1 MNNYHRYIAV
11 SCIVLG
17 ASAAIS
23 SFAQKNSLSVVEL
36 LGEKYYVYKAKK
48 GDSLFGIART
58 FGWDD
63 NKLAELNP
71 SAVSPLKKGML
82 IYYPTGEKVD
92 VNEAAREIFSEQS
105 ELHHDVKRGETV
117 YSIAK
122 MYNMPV
128 ERLYTLNPSSRNGI
142 KAGESL
148 LIRKA
153 DAVNTADNSKKPVFY
168 SVKSGDTL
176 YALAQRFGVT
186 VESIMQNNPGVD
198 ESNFRAG
205 STVKIPVRGTG
216 VQMVTKTLEKSN
228 IDSVVIHKA
237 GKNDTWQSLANEN
250 GVSEKVLKEAN
261 PELKKPK
268 KNEYIAVP
276 KVETVTVE
284 ETVVAEDPR
293 ETSDD
298 GISEIYDEVH
308 KVSAASGS
316 DAFTAKIAVI
326 VDDESSKKDREFIR
340 GFITGIDRQKNS
352 GYKIDFKAIPA
363 SQSEADVIA
372 QLKDFAP
379 TMVFT
384 TSEHRLAD
392 YVANYAE
399 ESRTPVVNTFDVK
412 SNTYVNN
419 PYVIQLLTPPALFND
434 NVAHYANKRFGDRTL
449 IFVGDEDKND
459 QLAESLYAVWDSSKI
474 KSLASLDNLIP
485 EMLNENGKYLIYSF
499 ETKKAEVSQVLEKV
513 AALKEQMPLADI
525 SMLGR
530 PNLIVYEG
538 SMEPMFK
545 KASLS
550 IPSRFYIEKESHASR
565 EFNQRYK
572 ALFNSVPVK
581 SLPLY
586 AAVGY
591 DASCYFIPALADSQ
605 GDINKL
611 KPSSHTVQSDFDLYR
626 TSNWSGFLN
635 PPVYVIDY
643 TPVGVVQKNVV
654 SHDD

>member
-1 MNNYHRYIAV
+1 MNSYHRYIAV
-11 SCIVLG
+11 SCALLG
-17 ASAAIS
+17 ASVAMS

-48 GDSLFGIART
+48 GDSLFGIARN

-63 NKLAELNP
+63 SKLAELNP

-82 IYYPTGEKVD
+82 IYYPTGEKVA

-122 MYNMPV
+122 MYNIPV

-176 YALAQRFGVT
+176 YALSQRFGVS

-216 VQMVTKTLEKSN
+216 VQMITKTREKSN
-228 IDSVVIHKA
+228 IDSVVIRKA
-237 GKNDTWQSLANEN
+237 EKNDTWESLAQEN
-250 GVSEKVLKEAN
+250 GVSEQMLQEAN

-276 KVETVTVE
+276 KVETVTE
-284 ETVVAEDPR
+284 EVTVVAEDPR
-293 ETSDD
+293 EASKE

-308 KVSAASGS
+308 KVSSTAGP
-316 DAFTAKIAVI
+316 DAFTAKIAV
-326 VDDESSKKDREFIR
+326 VLNDASSKKDREFIR
-340 GFITGIDRQKNS
+340 GFLTGIDRQKNA
-352 GYKIDFKAIPA
+352 GYKIDFKVIPA
-363 SQSEADVIA
+363 VQGEAQTIA
-372 QLKDFAP
+372 ELKEFAP

-384 TSEHRLAD
+384 TSDEKLDDYLASF
-392 YVANYAE
+392 AQ

-412 SNTYVNN
+412 SNTYVTN

-459 QLAESLYAVWDSSKI
+459 QLAESLYSVWDSSKI

-485 EMLNENGKYLIYSF
+485 EMLSENGKYLIYSF
-499 ETKKAEVSQVLEKV
+499 ETKKSEVTQVLEKV
-513 AALKEQMPLADI
+513 ASLKEQMPLADI

-538 SMEPMFK
+538 GMEPLFQ

-550 IPSRFYIEKESHASR
+550 IPSRFYIEKESYASR

-572 ALFNSVPVK
+572 SLFNANPVK

-591 DASCYFIPALADSQ
+591 DTSCYFIPALAESQ

-611 KPSSHTVQSDFDLYR
+611 KPSSKTVQSDFDLYR